1 MAMLTTALSTD
12 VTGNWPHDANERA
25 AWKEEGRPPFSIKV
39 GNVWISY
46 ASLEPVNSM
55 LSIVADA
62 VRLAKIGGA
71 DAAGQITRQLWYSV
85 TAAYTDKSFLAGL
98 TEIADL
104 IDPKNLSDPSGARFA
119 WNTFNSLA
127 PYSGA
132 RRGLSN
138 ALNPFLKETR
148 DELDRMLIQASPGFG
163 EDVPSVTSWLTGK
176 KQLSNAGGLYN
187 AVSPIRIH
195 EATNNL
201 VVKTMTDI
209 GFPSNT
215 IIKTGLH
222 GVKLQPEAREQLA
235 KILFKSGLPKRLESL
250 FKDKAWQNMAKQYK
264 GRSITTE
271 MILGEKDDAP
281 PHIKE
286 VRTIVSKYRTQ
297 ALRELYE
304 TNAEYRAQVFQRRD
318 EQIRAYK
325 GDFTQIKAEQFL
337 EYANAKP
344 TNTTGD
350 RQ

>member
-1 MAMLTTALSTD
+1 VGPGVHAGRGGAL
-12 VTGNWPHDANERA
+12 V
-25 AWKEEGRPPFSIKV
+25 
-39 GNVWISY
+39 
-46 ASLEPVNSM
+46 
-55 LSIVADA
+55 
-62 VRLAKIGGA
+62 GGA
-71 DAAGQITRQLWYSV
+71 DAAGQITRQLWYSI
-85 TAAYTDKSFLAGL
+85 TAAYTDKSFLSGL

-119 WNTFNSLA
+119 VNTFNNLL

-148 DELDRMLIQASPGFG
+148 DELDRMLVQASPGFG
-163 EDVPSVTSWLTGK
+163 EDVPSVTSWITGK

-187 AVSPIRIH
+187 SISPIRIH
-195 EATNNL
+195 EATDNM
-201 VVKTMTDI
+201 VVKTLTDI

-215 IIKTGLH
+215 ILKTGLN
-222 GVKLQPEAREQLA
+222 GVKLEPEAREQLA
-235 KILFKSGLPKRLESL
+235 KILFKSGLPRKLESL
-250 FKDKAWQNMAKQYK
+250 FKDKAWQAMAKQYK

-271 MILGEKDDAP
+271 MILGEQEDAP

-286 VRTIVSKYRTQ
+286 VRTIVSKYRKQ

-304 TNAEYRAQVFQRRD
+304 TNAQYRAQVFQRRD

-325 GDFTQIKAEQFL
+325 GDFTPTTTEQFL
-337 EYANAKP
+337 NYANAKP